1 MAMGIR
7 AGGVYADMKL
17 NTTPF
22 NKSLYESNRKLNSF
36 SHTMNSMG
44 RGMQRTGDALTK
56 KVTVPLGLMGG
67 MAVKAGMDFES
78 GMSEVQAISGA
89 TGKDFEKLEAK
100 AKYMGKTTK
109 FSASQS
115 AEALKYMAMAGWKTN
130 SMLDG
135 LDGVMMLAAAS
146 GEELGLV
153 SDIVTDALT
162 AFGMEAKDATKFA
175 DLLAS
180 ASTNSNTNVA
190 MMGETFKYVAPLFG
204 SLGYSAEDA
213 ALGIG
218 LMANSGIK
226 ASQAGTTLR
235 GAITRLVKPTDDAAI
250 IMKKLDFTMTDAQG
264 NMKPFKQVMDELR
277 QKFKGL
283 TKEQQTQYATTL
295 FGKEAMSG
303 MLAIINATDEDY
315 KKLTKATTDYT
326 GAAKKMSD
334 IMEDN
339 VKGRVTKLKS
349 ALEGL
354 AIDGFKLAL
363 PYIEKFVGGLQ
374 KTVDWLANLN
384 PKTQETIIKLGALA
398 FATGPVLKAGGG
410 LFQGI
415 SKITGGLDKLGII
428 LKGANFVTKEVTAST
443 LAANAAADAGLL
455 ATGGFAGAM
464 KGAAVAA
471 GPWALAIAG
480 VGVAAYGIH
489 KKMSE
494 EVIPTVDLFADQVE
508 ITSQTVTEGSDMM
521 AASYETNTIKISEA
535 TKEAVGAY
543 MELDEQAKFHL
554 DSLYINSTKITEETA
569 GELIETYNNMKDMTL
584 AAVEERSSK
593 EIELI
598 QGMMNEESTL
608 TEEEYAGMLEELDL
622 HWGSRKNLVE
632 EYNNRILEII
642 NGALKK
648 ERQLTADEKAEIADL
663 QQKAR
668 ENATRILSEQEREA
682 EIILGRMKANDG
694 RITAEQAS
702 EHIKLLNEQKTK
714 AIDEANAEY
723 LDRKAIFE
731 EMKKT
736 ATGEQRDMVEK
747 WIKEAERQR
756 DETIEKAEQ
765 TRDGAVDKIFEMNS
779 ELIDSVDGTNGDII
793 SGWQRLFGTWDR
805 WQPSKKHFSYTVQGT
820 TQSGRHKILQ
830 MHATGTNFHPGGEAI
845 VGEFGPELI
854 RLPRG
859 TQVQNHLQTKNE
871 LNNNKDEEIAEL
883 KRTIESAK
891 KPINLIMNGNI
902 VGRVLAP
909 IVDKE
914 INKNLNIDKSGKGG
928 LAW

>member
-1 MAMGIR
+1 MAIR

-17 NTTPF
+17 NTAPF
-22 NKSLYESNRKLNSF
+22 NKSLHESNRKLNSF
-36 SHTMNSMG
+36 SNTMNSMG
-44 RGMQRTGDALTK
+44 KGMERAGSALTK
-56 KVTVPLGLMGG
+56 RVTVPLGLMGG
-67 MAVKAGMDFES
+67 MAIKAGVDFES

-130 SMLDG
+130 DMLDG

-180 ASTNSNTNVA
+180 ASTNSNTNVS

-398 FATGPVLKAGGG
+398 FATGPVLKAGGS

-428 LKGANFVTKEVTAST
+428 MKGTSFVTKEVTAST

-464 KGAAVAA
+464 KGAVAAA
-471 GPWALAIAG
+471 GPWALAVAG
-480 VGVAAYGIH
+480 VGIAAYEVN

-508 ITSQTVTEGSDMM
+508 VTTTNVSDYS
-521 AASYETNTIKISEA
+521 ASMGVAVKENVTKISEA

-554 DSLYINSTKITEETA
+554 DSLYINSTNVTKETA
-569 GELIETYNNMKDMTL
+569 GELIDTYNNMKDMTI
-584 AAVEERSSK
+584 AAVDEKASK
-593 EIELI
+593 EIEII
-598 QGMMNEESTL
+598 QGMLNDESTL
-608 TEEEYAGMLEELDL
+608 TKEEYAGMLEELNL
-622 HWGSRKNLVE
+622 HWGTRKNLVE

-642 NGALKK
+642 NGALKN
-648 ERQLTADEKAEIADL
+648 ERQLTADEKAEIAKL
-663 QQKAR
+663 QEKAR
-668 ENATRILSEQEREA
+668 ENATRIMSQQEREA

-702 EHIKLLNEQKTK
+702 EHIKILNEQKDK
-714 AIDEANAEY
+714 AVDKATEEY
-723 LDRKAIFE
+723 LDRMDVLERLKAE
-731 EMKKT
+731 STGAQREMVD
-736 ATGEQRDMVEK
+736 R
-747 WIKEAERQR
+747 WIEEAERQKK
-756 DETIEKAEQ
+756 ETIENAEK
-765 TRDGAVDKIFEMNS
+765 TRDGAVDTIFKMNKD
-779 ELIDSVDGTNGDII
+779 LINNVDATNGDII

-805 WQPSKKHFSYTVQGT
+805 WEPSQKTFRYYVQGEYTVRGET
-820 TQSGRHKILQ
+820 PSGRHKMMQ
-830 MHATGTNFHPGGEAI
+830 ANATGTKYFPGGETL
-845 VGEFGPELI
+845 VGEFGPEI
-854 RLPRG
+854 VRLPRG
-859 TQVQNHLQTKNE
+859 SQVDNHFETKNRLREDNSGSSAPLVIEKAYFRNEQDVKLLSREMRHLQKQENY
-871 LNNNKDEEIAEL
+871 I
-883 KRTIESAK
+883 R
-891 KPINLIMNGNI
+891 
-902 VGRVLAP
+902 GRR
-909 IVDKE
+909 
-914 INKNLNIDKSGKGG
+914 
-928 LAW
+928 